1 MTMAEYEKGIGTL
14 KGQIQKGKG
23 VDIGTMF
30 VKCAYKQGDEIVFK
44 SQRNAFL
51 M

>member
-1 MTMAEYEKGIGTL
+1 MTKTKEEKKIESL

-30 VKCAYKQGDEIVFK
+30 VKCAY
-44 SQRNAFL
+44 
-51 M
+51 